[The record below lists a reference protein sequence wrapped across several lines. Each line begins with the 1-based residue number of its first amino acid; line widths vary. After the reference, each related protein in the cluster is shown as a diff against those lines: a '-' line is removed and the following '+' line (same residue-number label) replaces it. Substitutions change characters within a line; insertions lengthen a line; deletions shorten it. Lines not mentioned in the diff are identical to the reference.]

1 MIFVPCRFTS
11 LQSVNSV
18 RMNLRFSS
26 SCSKPF
32 PIAASRVTFMRFCV
46 SVPVLSEQMT
56 SALPKVSTA
65 GSLRIIVF
73 FLAIRCIPIAS
84 TIVTIAGSP
93 SGIAATARLTEV
105 INIGNGGCLRKSPI
119 PKIIPQI
126 INAPMPS
133 SLPVSPSFFCKGV
146 SRSSC
151 SAKRAAICPISVA
164 MPVAVTATVPLP
176 ART

>member
-1 MIFVPCRFTS
+1 MSYLFAILLFSFLIFVHE
-11 LQSVNSV
+11 L
-18 RMNLRFSS
+18 
-26 SCSKPF
+26 
-32 PIAASRVTFMRFCV
+32 
-46 SVPVLSEQMT
+46 
-56 SALPKVSTA
+56 
-65 GSLRIIVF
+65 GH
-73 FLAIRCIPIAS
+73 FLAAKAFGVQVNEFSVFMGPAIFKKRVGETLYSIRCIPIAS

-119 PKIIPQI
+119 PKIMPQI
-126 INAPMPS
+126 ISAPMPS

-151 SAKRAAICPISVA
+151 SAKRAAIFPISVA